1 MTPITVRD
9 GAQRKKQGSRKM
21 INTADPKRDD
31 EHRLE
36 GRTAKNTKKTNQPLF
51 ASSSATHTTNQ
62 TQPFTT
68 SLTYMWGPP
77 VWDFSFASTPSA
89 HNICR
94 EKKKTKDNKN
104 SIFLNNLLDINRF
117 FQFIKKV

>member
-94 EKKKTKDNKN
+94 EKKKNQGQQKFN
-104 SIFLNNLLDINRF
+104 F
-117 FQFIKKV
+117 FKQFIRYQ